1 MYTVIMLILMF
12 SGMICG
18 IIGSAELIP
27 GQKLKTPA
35 WAWILVTIGTIM
47 CVAGLYMLVKL
58 SGVTIFN
65 W

>member
-27 GQKLKTPA
+27 GQKLKAPA
-35 WAWILVTIGTIM
+35 
-47 CVAGLYMLVKL
+47 
-58 SGVTIFN
+58 
-65 W
+65 